1 MADEG
6 DVNIDDIFEVAG
18 VADHGNAPTEGSLDE
33 LDEFD
38 GEPLE
43 YHPHPGLKRQISRI
57 HSPDA
62 EEKRKSVEIWRRSE
76 EQFGAEQIG
85 LGQVREDAKV
95 EVWRRSLDGSGS
107 DLDDGN
113 MNVIPVR
120 RDTHDA
126 MFIGHHGQSAWN
138 GAFGVPGENA
148 EIETAPWDESDA
160 VRDWAANAPSEA
172 SHGNAIMET
181 PVVPMLP
188 MEWAAGDAHEDGMV
202 VPLLGPDPDRPVAPA
217 VGRRRSNAGPVAEAW
232 GEEEEEADLQTHSRT
247 PSLLKG
253 KNFERTKTLLQRMA
267 SKRVSG
273 GDSMSD
279 EDGSADGSGRR
290 KGILGRLST
299 FSAKRTETGFF
310 RGLFSKGNLEQD
322 VLDARKKRAEQEMKD
337 ARKMF
342 AKDDEEDDDGNSS
355 SRSTTRGEFPPLR
368 GRSLWIFS
376 PDMPLRVY
384 LYRLVTTKTFDYVM
398 FAFIILSCAA
408 MVYEHPFIV
417 TGSIEYQV
425 MYWLEVIFT
434 AVFGVEALF
443 KIIAFGFQPYSK
455 SMTNLVD
462 LAIVVS
468 SVLLLALESIADDL
482 QAVKGL
488 RVLRAA
494 KPLRTLTRSQGMML
508 VFKSLSMSVMS
519 MANVTIICLL
529 FFAIFGILGT
539 QLFGGDF
546 YYCSQPFDIDG
557 KMIDVR
563 ADCVGLGQDG
573 DPLEWVN
580 PYLNFDHLGNSLMTL
595 FTTATLDGYADVMKL
610 AMSVRGTDLQPMPG
624 ANAGAFLFFLFFIM
638 IVAFCLLNLYVGVV
652 FYQFSRIR
660 MLSQAGAAFL
670 TSDQR
675 EWMELTKLVLRL
687 KPLDKVVVPKSRVR
701 RYFYHMVIDNR
712 FDLLMMTVIVA
723 NVVFMALEHYNMSL
737 EVIGTM
743 RLPLP

>member
-6 DVNIDDIFEVAG
+6 DVLIDDIFEVAG
-18 VADHGNAPTEGSLDE
+18 GSESRTDSGGIVDE
-33 LDEFD
+33 SDDFD
-38 GEPLE
+38 GEPPE
-43 YHPHPGLKRQISRI
+43 YHPNPALKQLSRI

-62 EEKRKSVEIWRRSE
+62 DDKRKSVDLWRSE
-76 EQFGAEQIG
+76 QFNGSMGQNGPKGAT
-85 LGQVREDAKV
+85 V

-107 DLDDGN
+107 DLDDDGN

-120 RDTHDA
+120 RDTNDV
-126 MFIGHHGQSAWN
+126 MFINGPAGHRGQNAWN
-138 GAFGVPGENA
+138 GAFGMTGDNA

-160 VRDWAANAPSEA
+160 VREWASNGVSDR
-172 SHGNAIMET
+172 SHNLTET
-181 PVVPMLP
+181 PVMQMMP
-188 MEWAAGDAHEDGMV
+188 MEWAAGDAHEDGMAI
-202 VPLLGPDPDRPVAPA
+202 PLLGPDPNRPTAPA
-217 VGRRRSNAGPVAEAW
+217 TGRRRSNPGPVAEAW
-232 GEEEEEADLQTHSRT
+232 TEEEPDEQASPNHI
-247 PSLLKG
+247 PSIMKG
-253 KNFERTKTLLQRMA
+253 KSFARTKTLLKRLA
-267 SKRVSG
+267 SNASG
-273 GDSMSD
+273 GTSLED
-279 EDGSADGSGRR
+279 EDGLAGASRGKS
-290 KGILGRLST
+290 IFERLSSRALT
-299 FSAKRTETGFF
+299 GKSDKAEKGFF
-310 RGLFSKGNLEQD
+310 RGFFSKGNLEQD
-322 VLDARKKRAEQEMKD
+322 VLDARKKQAQREMKD
-337 ARKMF
+337 ARRMF
-342 AKDDEEDDDGNSS
+342 GRDDEDGDDDDASS
-355 SRSTTRGEFPPLR
+355 SRGTTKGEFPPLR

-384 LYRLVTTKTFDYVM
+384 LYKLVTAKAFDYVM

-417 TGSIEYQV
+417 AGSLEYNV

-462 LAIVVS
+462 LSIVVS
-468 SVLLLALESIADDL
+468 SVLLLALESVADDL

-519 MANVTIICLL
+519 MANVTVICLL

-563 ADCVGLGQDG
+563 SDCVGLGQDG
-573 DPLEWVN
+573 DPLEWLN

-595 FTTATLDGYADVMKL
+595 FTTATLDGYSDVMKL
-610 AMSVRGTDLQPMPG
+610 AMSVRGTDFQPMAG

-660 MLSQAGAAFL
+660 MLSEAGAAFL

-675 EWMELTKLVLRL
+675 EWIEMIKLVLRL
-687 KPLDKVVVPKSRVR
+687 KPLDEVVVPKSRVR

-723 NVVFMALEHYNMSL
+723 NVVFMALEHYNMSA

-743 RLPLP
+743 PFPLP